1 MVVAEVP
8 MLEGKGEALFV
19 EKFVVELVLCGGGGE
34 DEAEVV
40 GILVLVGFV
49 SFLGFDEDDV
59 LEFEKE
65 ERESFEVV
73 GEGGG

>member
-8 MLEGKGEALFV
+8 MLEGEGEALFV
-19 EKFVVELVLCGGGGE
+19 EKFVVELVLCGGWGE

-40 GILVLVGFV
+40 GVLVLVGFV
-49 SFLGFDEDDV
+49 SFLSFDEDDV
-59 LEFEKE
+59 FELEKE